1 MKGWQFSKT
10 GEPLK
15 LIEQDDP
22 RAAPGEVVIEIKA
35 TGLCHSDVGA
45 LVDPGWMK
53 IIQKLPVILGHEFA
67 GVVADVGAGVRDFQ
81 RGDRVGVCPVAK
93 TSGGSPGNH
102 WDGGYATKA
111 VAMAEDLVRIP
122 DNVSFVQAAT
132 GTDAGMTSYH
142 AVMVVGRVTAGMK
155 VGIIGLGGLGQ
166 LGARAAV
173 IAGAE
178 VYGCDINEAARA
190 LGPSIGVRQ
199 MFTQVMEFKPLEL
212 DVIIDFA
219 GFGTTTADAILAVGP
234 RGRVVQVG
242 MGALEATIDTGQLIL
257 KQVELAGSMGGTVD
271 DIRGVYDLFAS
282 GKLDPKIT
290 TVSFDQ
296 IPEGLERLKNH
307 EVQGRLVAVLE

>member
-1 MKGWQFSKT
+1 MKGWQFTRT
-10 GEPLK
+10 GEPLR

-22 RAAPGEVVIEIKA
+22 RAGTGEVVIEIKA

-53 IIQKLPVILGHEFA
+53 IIHKFPVILGHEFA
-67 GVVADVGAGVRDFQ
+67 GVVAEVGAGVTEYSL
-81 RGDRVGVCPVAK
+81 GDRVGVCPVAK

-122 DNVSFVQAAT
+122 QNVSFMQAAL

-142 AVMVVGRVTAGMK
+142 ATMVVGRVTAGTR
-155 VGIIGLGGLGQ
+155 VGMIGLGGLGQ

-178 VYGCDINEAARA
+178 VYACDISPTARA
-190 LGPSIGVRQ
+190 LGPSIGIKEV
-199 MFTQVMEFKPLEL
+199 FTDVMEFQPLEL

-234 RGRVVQVG
+234 KGRVVQVG
-242 MGALEATIDTGQLIL
+242 MGVLEATIDTGQLIL
-257 KQVELAGSMGGTVD
+257 KQVELLGSMGGTVD
-271 DIRGVYDLFAS
+271 DIRGIYDLFAT
-282 GKLDPKIT
+282 GKLSPQIA
-290 TVSFDQ
+290 TVTFDE
-296 IPEGLERLKNH
+296 IPAGLDRLKNH
-307 EVQGRLVAVLE
+307 EVQGRLVALLD